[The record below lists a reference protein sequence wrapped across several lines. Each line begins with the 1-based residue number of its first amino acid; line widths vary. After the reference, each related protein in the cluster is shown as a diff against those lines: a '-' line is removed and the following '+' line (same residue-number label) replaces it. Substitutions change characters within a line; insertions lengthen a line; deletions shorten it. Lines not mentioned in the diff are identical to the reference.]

1 MLTKPKR
8 IEGETNGDK
17 DGKTLYKIMNNVVYG
32 KTMENLRYRIDVKL
46 LSNKKY
52 YLKWTLKTNYMSQN
66 MFDNNL
72 VAICKNKVTLTP
84 NKPACVGMCILKM
97 SKV

>member
-1 MLTKPKR
+1 MQQ
-8 IEGETNGDK
+8 
-17 DGKTLYKIMNNVVYG
+17 KILF
-32 KTMENLRYRIDVKL
+32 KME
-46 LSNKKY
+46 
-52 YLKWTLKTNYMSQN
+52 LKTSYMSQN